1 MMQVQKGQVKYKD
14 RSDIICTYG
23 INDAGKQY
31 YFLDGEKLS
40 NGNWVA
46 STALV
51 EAIDPLVVASNIGV
65 ISGEGEVVVP
75 FENKAIKPIS
85 DKAILVEKAV
95 PSTQSVIDAVN
106 MRKEPLAATKL
117 VTTPATIKDR
127 MNAKMGNGGRFI
139 FNDQFSEASVFDL
152 DGNNLL
158 NDEYYS
164 FIGLNND
171 TLYMSKNVVDSDIV
185 EYGFVANED
194 KKSSTEELLDVKEVK
209 VAPEEIDKAMQSGE
223 QSSEQSS
230 ESEKSASQS
239 KSVLPSE
246 SFHPVD
252 LQTIGIKD
260 DFREDALDGEKP
272 SDNKILANRLS
283 DKDPFNSDKI
293 SKKTEKETRISLFD
307 GLKFAEQV
315 EDNDSNE
322 FDTINGGNDTIIEDT
337 AVALSKLI
345 KKNKEQRERIVSYE
359 DKIKDLI
366 SFKRQ
371 AFSENQRL
379 IKENE
384 ILKKQVT
391 KLESELA
398 ANNEKLEKLSVQ
410 VAGKDDLAKL
420 LVDAQSLLDE

>member
-65 ISGEGEVVVP
+65 ISGEGKVVVP

-85 DKAILVEKAV
+85 DKAILVEKAI

-106 MRKEPLAATKL
+106 MRKDPLAATKL

-127 MNAKMGNGGRFI
+127 MNAKMGNKGRFI

-152 DGNNLL
+152 EGNNLL
-158 NDEYYS
+158 NNEYYS

-171 TLYMSKNVVDSDIV
+171 TLYMSKNVVDSDIT
-185 EYGFVANED
+185 EYSFATDVD
-194 KKSSTEELLDVKEVK
+194 KKFSAEELLDVKEVK
-209 VAPEEIDKAMQSGE
+209 VAPEEIDKAMQS
-223 QSSEQSS
+223 S
-230 ESEKSASQS
+230 ESVEPTLESSTA
-239 KSVLPSE
+239 LPADT
-246 SFHPVD
+246 FHPVN
-252 LQTIGIKD
+252 LQSIDIKD
-260 DFREDALDGEKP
+260 EFNQGKLNDEIL
-272 SDNKILANRLS
+272 SDNKTDNDKSS
-283 DKDPFNSDKI
+283 DNNKFI
-293 SKKTEKETRISLFD
+293 KKSEKETRVSLFD
-307 GLKFAEQV
+307 GLKFDEEV
-315 EDNDSNE
+315 
-322 FDTINGGNDTIIEDT
+322 DTDDLNVFNTTGLGGNDTIIEDT
-337 AVALSKLI
+337 AMTLSRLI
-345 KKNKEQRERIVSYE
+345 KKNKEQRESLASCE
-359 DKIKDLI
+359 AKINDLI

-371 AFSENQRL
+371 AFNENQKL
-379 IKENE
+379 VKENE
-384 ILKKQVT
+384 TLKKHVAE
-391 KLESELA
+391 LEAELVIK
-398 ANNEKLEKLSVQ
+398 NEKLEKLSVQ